1 MRRTL
6 AVAFAAT
13 SLLAVP
19 ARAQVLGLP
28 VYGAGVGSGISLN
41 ADYGFDSTDPASGKA
56 KTIGVTGGVALGPLG
71 VTATYASTNPEG
83 AGDNQSS
90 LGATAN
96 MKVFGGPLIP
106 ISVNAQ
112 VGVGYWKVADVGGPG
127 IDQKFVN
134 VPVSLGIALNIPTP
148 GLSIKP
154 WIAPRMQY
162 TRSSGALDDSQ
173 TKFGIS
179 AGVNLGLIGG
189 INGRIAY
196 DQITLDQGG
205 TDVKNKVFSVG
216 LGWNFNVP
224 VVPGI

>member
-1 MRRTL
+1 MRRTVAL
-6 AVAFAAT
+6 AVAAA

-28 VYGAGVGSGISLN
+28 VYGAGVSSGISLN
-41 ADYGFDSTDPASGKA
+41 ADYGFDTFEPGSAKA
-56 KTIGVTGGVALGPLG
+56 KTIGLTGGVALGPLG

-83 AGDNQSS
+83 AGNNQTSF
-90 LGATAN
+90 GATAN

-112 VGVGYWKVADVGGPG
+112 VGAGYWVLKGAGPLGQDLKKVN
-127 IDQKFVN
+127 I
-134 VPVSLGIALNIPTP
+134 PVSLGIALNIPTP
-148 GLSIKP
+148 GVSIKP

-162 TRSSGALDDSQ
+162 TRSTGGVDNSQ

-196 DQITLDQGG
+196 DQISLNNN
-205 TDVKNKVFSVG
+205 VKNKVFSIG

>member
-1 MRRTL
+1 MRRTVAL
-6 AVAFAAT
+6 AFAAA

-28 VYGAGVGSGISLN
+28 VYGAGVSSGISLN
-41 ADYGFDSTDPASGKA
+41 ADYGFATTDPGSAKA
-56 KTIGVTGGVALGPLG
+56 KTIGLTGGVALGPLG

-106 ISVNAQ
+106 VSVNAQ
-112 VGVGYWKVADVGGPG
+112 VGVGYWNVKDGFAPG
-127 IDQKFVN
+127 VDQKYVN

-162 TRSSGALDDSQ
+162 SRTSGGADDSQ

-196 DQITLDQGG
+196 DQISLDNN
-205 TDVKNKVFSVG
+205 VKNKVFSVG

>member
-1 MRRTL
+1 MRRIVAL
-6 AVAFAAT
+6 AVAAA

-28 VYGAGVGSGISLN
+28 VYGAGVSSGISLN
-41 ADYGFDSTDPASGKA
+41 ADYGFDTFEPGSAKA
-56 KTIGVTGGVALGPLG
+56 KTIGLTGGVALGPLG

-83 AGDNQSS
+83 AGNNQTSF
-90 LGATAN
+90 GATAN

-112 VGVGYWKVADVGGPG
+112 VGAGYWVLKGAGPLG
-127 IDQKFVN
+127 QDLKNVN
-134 VPVSLGIALNIPTP
+134 IPVSLGIALNIPTP
-148 GLSIKP
+148 GVSIKP

-162 TRSSGALDDSQ
+162 TRSTGGVDNSQ

-196 DQITLDQGG
+196 DQISLNNN
-205 TDVKNKVFSVG
+205 VKNKIFSIG

>member
-6 AVAFAAT
+6 AVAFAAA
-13 SLLAVP
+13 SLVAVP

-41 ADYGFDSTDPASGKA
+41 ADYGFLTVDPGASKA
-56 KTIGVTGGVALGPLG
+56 KTIGLTGGVALGPLG
-71 VTATYASTNPEG
+71 VTATYASTNPDG

-106 ISVNAQ
+106 VSVNAQ
-112 VGVGYWKVADVGGPG
+112 VGVGYWKVKDGFAPG
-127 IDQKFVN
+127 VDQKFVN

-148 GLSIKP
+148 GVSIKP

-162 TRSSGALDDSQ
+162 TRSTGGADDSQ

-196 DQITLDQGG
+196 DQISMDNN
-205 TDVKNKVFSVG
+205 VKNKVFSVG